1 MAARIRKDDL
11 VEVIAGRSKGQRG
24 RVLKVMR
31 DQGLV
36 IVENVNKVKRH
47 QSPKRYREAGIIEKE
62 AAVKMSK
69 VMPVDS
75 KSDKRTRVRFET
87 NKDGEKVRVAVRSGT
102 ALGR

>member
-1 MAARIRKDDL
+1 MAARIRKDDV

-24 RVLKVMR
+24 RILKVMR

-62 AAVKMSK
+62 AAIQMCK

-75 KSDKRTRVRFET
+75 KSDKRTRVRFEV
-87 NKDGEKVRVAVRSGT
+87 NKEGKKVRVAAGSGT
-102 ALGR
+102 SLEQ